1 MAGKDCLINIL
12 SHILISVE
20 TLRNTFAFVFMWDC
34 PLCLL
39 EGSTRERNGRAVSLG
54 TNPERAGGRT

>member
-1 MAGKDCLINIL
+1 M
-12 SHILISVE
+12 E
-20 TLRNTFAFVFMWDC
+20 TLRNTFTFVFMWDC
-34 PLCLL
+34 PLCSL